1 MTRRNQL
8 QRLAEQTAL
17 EAGDDAVIWDDY
29 AQELRAKGLG
39 SAAERVERSAKRAHA
54 ESEAFFDL
62 SR

>member
-1 MTRRNQL
+1 MSHRDQL
-8 QRLAEQTAL
+8 KQLAKQTAL

-29 AQELRAKGLG
+29 AQELRAKGLEP
-39 SAAERVERSAKRAHA
+39 AAERVEHSARRAHA